1 MTSEAQFSGDDGKGI
16 AASMEQVAAF
26 VGHFSQAARA
36 EACVGPDRTANGHTV
51 IPIASV
57 SVQAGFGLGYG
68 SGSRADQGQGC
79 GGGGRGAS
87 RMIALVDVSESG
99 VNVRPV
105 PDVTTISLALMALNG
120 FDWPGFDHKKGREWV
135 REEVAALPQAGSA
148 VDHRQSRS
156 SRRHVLS
163 TSLAPRTTLT
173 KVPTIQRWCHI
184 PGERSAPSFIQ
195 TQVELA

>member
-1 MTSEAQFSGDDGKGI
+1 MTSEAQFFRDNGEGI

-68 SGSRADQGQGC
+68 GGSRADQGQGG

-87 RMIALVDVSESG
+87 RVIALVDVSESG
-99 VNVRPV
+99 VNVRLV
-105 PDVTTISLALMALNG
+105 PDVTTIASRAHG
-120 FDWPGFDHKKGREWV
+120 FDWPGSDHKERPGMAWGGGCC
-135 REEVAALPQAGSA
+135 PS
-148 VDHRQSRS
+148 S
-156 SRRHVLS
+156 SRVNRRPSDRAEARVATYSRHRLH
-163 TSLAPRTTLT
+163 LE
-173 KVPTIQRWCHI
+173 QR
-184 PGERSAPSFIQ
+184 
-195 TQVELA
+195 

>member
-1 MTSEAQFSGDDGKGI
+1 MTSGAQFFRDNGEGI

-68 SGSRADQGQGC
+68 GGSRADQGQGGGGGG

-87 RMIALVDVSESG
+87 RVIALVDVSESG
-99 VNVRPV
+99 VNVRLV
-105 PDVTTISLALMALNG
+105 PDVTTIALALMALIGLALITRSGGNG
-120 FDWPGFDHKKGREWV
+120 LGR
-135 REEVAALPQAGSA
+135 RLLPFLKSGQ
-148 VDHRQSRS
+148 
-156 SRRHVLS
+156 
-163 TSLAPRTTLT
+163 P
-173 KVPTIQRWCHI
+173 
-184 PGERSAPSFIQ
+184 
-195 TQVELA
+195 